1 MIIYNNINFMGT
13 HMTSDQLLA
22 TILAI
27 LEDSKAIDIQ
37 TLDVRALTTITDIMI
52 VCSGNSA
59 RHVNAISEHI
69 LDGLKDNKKEILGVE
84 GKEDGEWVL
93 VDLGRIV
100 VHIMLAQA
108 RDFYQLEKLWE
119 ATRKAR
125 DREDQET

>member
-1 MIIYNNINFMGT
+1 
-13 HMTSDQLLA
+13 MTSDLLL
-22 TILAI
+22 TTVLAI

-37 TLDVRALTTITDIMI
+37 TLDVRALTTITDTMI

-59 RHVNAISEHI
+59 RHVSAISEHI
-69 LDGLKDNKKEILGVE
+69 LEGLKDHKKEILGVE

-100 VHIMLAQA
+100 VHILKPDA

-125 DREDQET
+125 NHED

>member
-1 MIIYNNINFMGT
+1 MITYNNINFMGT
-13 HMTSDQLLA
+13 HMTSDPLL
-22 TILAI
+22 TSVLAI

-37 TLDVRALTTITDIMI
+37 TLDVRALTTITDTMI
-52 VCSGNSA
+52 VCSGNSG
-59 RHVNAISEHI
+59 RHVNAIAEHV

-100 VHIMLAQA
+100 VHIMVPQA

-119 ATRKAR
+119 ATDKAR
-125 DREDQET
+125 KHPD

>member
-1 MIIYNNINFMGT
+1 
-13 HMTSDQLLA
+13 MTSDQLLA
-22 TILAI
+22 TVLAI

-69 LDGLKDNKKEILGVE
+69 LDGLKDHKKEILGVE

-100 VHIMLAQA
+100 VHILRPES

-125 DREDQET
+125 DQED

>member
-1 MIIYNNINFMGT
+1 
-13 HMTSDQLLA
+13 MTSDQLLA
-22 TILAI
+22 TVLAI
-27 LEDSKAIDIQ
+27 LEDSKALDIQ

-69 LDGLKDNKKEILGVE
+69 LDGLKDHKKEILGVE

-100 VHIMLAQA
+100 VHIMQPEA

-119 ATRKAR
+119 ATHKAR
-125 DREDQET
+125 KHEN

>member
-1 MIIYNNINFMGT
+1 
-13 HMTSDQLLA
+13 MTSDPLL
-22 TILAI
+22 TSVLAI

-59 RHVNAISEHI
+59 RHVNAIAEHV
-69 LDGLKDNKKEILGVE
+69 LDGLKDNKKDILGVE

-100 VHIMLAQA
+100 VHILRPES
-108 RDFYQLEKLWE
+108 RDFYQLERLWE

-125 DREDQET
+125 DHDD